1 MKKRRKSLKSS
12 FRKKVIAVVAGS
24 GDLPTR
30 IIAKLE
36 ELKSSF
42 VVVSIS
48 GFGSEAYPQF
58 ALGEIGGMLDYV
70 KTRGVTDIVFCG
82 AVKRPSMFS
91 LKLDSVGKKW
101 LKKLGIRAFLGD
113 DALLKRIRELLKEE
127 GLNVLKPQDILNA
140 LLTPSGIL
148 TKMKPSERDI
158 RDIARGMFVLNTM
171 AKADIG
177 QALVVQEGIVLAVE
191 AAEGTAEMIQRTKAL
206 KLKTEQGGV
215 LVKLAKTN
223 QDEAMDLPTIG
234 TKTIIEAKEANLAG
248 IALGA
253 RNTQII
259 DYNETV
265 ELADEHGI
273 FIIGI

>member
-1 MKKRRKSLKSS
+1 MKAS

-24 GDLPTR
+24 GDLPAR
-30 IIAKLE
+30 IIAKLR
-36 ELKSSF
+36 ELKSDF

-48 GFGSEAYPQF
+48 GFGSGAYPQF
-58 ALGEIGGMLDYV
+58 ALGEIGGMLDYI
-70 KTRGVTDIVFCG
+70 KSRGVTDAVFCG
-82 AVKRPSMFS
+82 AVKRPSVFS

-101 LKKLGIRAFLGD
+101 LKKLGIRAFMGD
-113 DALLKRIRELLKEE
+113 DALLKRIRELLREE
-127 GLNVLKPQDILNA
+127 GLNVLKPQNILST

-148 TKMKPSERDI
+148 TETRPSERDI
-158 RDIARGMFVLNTM
+158 KDIARGVFVLNTM

-177 QALVVQEGIVLAVE
+177 QALTVQEGVVLAVE
-191 AAEGTAEMIQRTKAL
+191 AAEGTAEMIKRTKTL
-206 KLKTEQGGV
+206 KLTTELGGV

-234 TKTIIEAKEANLAG
+234 PKTIMEAKEANLAG
-248 IALGA
+248 VALGA

-265 ELADEHGI
+265 GLANKHGI
-273 FIIGI
+273 FVIGI